1 MLEKL
6 QQHIA
11 DQFPFLKESK
21 LLIAI
26 SGGLD
31 SVVLTQL
38 LHTLGFDISLA
49 HCNFNLRDLESDA
62 DEAFVKKIGMDL
74 NLPTFT
80 KSFDT
85 KEYAK
90 TQKTSTQI
98 AARALRYAWFKELQE
113 EYQFDYVA
121 TAHHLDDNLETFI
134 INLSRG
140 TGLEGLTGIPAIN
153 KTIVRPLLPF
163 SRQEIL
169 DYAKAQHIVW
179 REDQSNAS
187 TKYVRNK
194 IRHQITPILK
204 ELNPN
209 LLDAFEKTS
218 SYLKGSQQIIDEHIR
233 QIRKDT
239 STTDIYGNV
248 VFDIAKLK
256 KLPHLNAYLF
266 ELLKPYNFTAWNDV
280 AAVFTAQSGKQVFSK
295 SHRLLKDRDTMLLT
309 KLPQNSTF
317 SITEISESTS
327 EVMTPLQLSFKNTS
341 EQEVKTSNAI
351 YLDRK
356 KLKFP
361 LIIRRWQQGDYFY
374 PTGMQ
379 GKKKLSK
386 FFKDEKYSLVDKENT
401 WLLCSENQI
410 VWVIAKRQ
418 DRRFIAN
425 RDTATILK
433 VQLSENSLPTL

>member
-6 QQHIA
+6 QKHIA

-49 HCNFNLRDLESDA
+49 HCNFNLRTLESDR
-62 DEAFVKKIGMDL
+62 DEAFVKKIGTDL
-74 NLPTFT
+74 DLQTFT

-85 KEYAK
+85 KEYVK
-90 TQKTSTQI
+90 THKTSTQI

-113 EYQFDYVA
+113 EYHFDYVA

-153 KTIVRPLLPF
+153 KTIVRPLLIF

-169 DYAKAQHIVW
+169 DHAKAQHIVW

-194 IRHQITPILK
+194 IRHQIIPVLK

-218 SYLKGSQQIIDEHIR
+218 SHLKGSQEIIDDSIR
-233 QIRKDT
+233 QLQKKISTIDT
-239 STTDIYGNV
+239 YGNMA
-248 VFDIAKLK
+248 FDIAEIQ
-256 KLPHLNAYLF
+256 KLPNPKAYLF
-266 ELLKPYNFTAWNDV
+266 ELLKSYNFTAWNDV
-280 AAVFTAQSGKQVFSK
+280 AALFTAQSGKQVFSK
-295 SHRLLKDRDTMLLT
+295 SHRLLKDRDTILLT
-309 KLPQNSTF
+309 KLQLTSEL
-317 SITEISESTS
+317 SVTEIREGTK
-327 EVMTPLQLSFKNTS
+327 EIMTPLHLTFKNTS
-341 EQEVKTSNAI
+341 ELAEKTSNAI
-351 YLDRK
+351 YLDNS

-361 LIIRRWQQGDYFY
+361 LTIRRWQQGDYFY
-374 PTGMQ
+374 PLGMQ

-386 FFKDEKYSLVDKENT
+386 FFKDEKYSLLDKENT
-401 WLLCSENQI
+401 WLLCSEHQI
-410 VWVIAKRQ
+410 VWIIGKRQ
-418 DRRFIAN
+418 DRRFNAN
-425 RDTATILK
+425 KNTIDILK
-433 VQLSENSLPTL
+433 IQLPSNSLEAI

>member
-1 MLEKL
+1 MTEKL

-21 LLIAI
+21 VLIAI

-38 LHTLGFDISLA
+38 LHSMDFDISLA
-49 HCNFNLRDLESDA
+49 HCNFNLRALESDT
-62 DEAFVKKIGMDL
+62 DEAFVKKLGTDL
-74 NLPTFT
+74 NLRTFT
-80 KSFDT
+80 KNFDT
-85 KEYAK
+85 TEYAK
-90 TQKTSTQI
+90 THKTSTQI

-113 EYQFDYVA
+113 EYRFDYVA

-140 TGLEGLTGIPAIN
+140 TGLEGLTGIPTIN
-153 KTIVRPLLPF
+153 ETIVRPLLIF

-169 DYAKAQHIVW
+169 DHAKAQHIVW

-194 IRHQITPILK
+194 IRHQIIPVLK

-218 SYLKGSQQIIDEHIR
+218 SHLKGSQQIIDERIG

-239 STTDIYGNV
+239 STTDMFGNV

-256 KLPHLNAYLF
+256 RLPNLKAYLF
-266 ELLKPYNFTAWNDV
+266 ELLKSYNFTAWNDV
-280 AAVFTAQSGKQVFSK
+280 AALFTAQSGKQVFSK
-295 SHRLLKDRDTMLLT
+295 SHRLLKDRDKILLT
-309 KLPQNSTF
+309 KLQLTSELCV
-317 SITEISESTS
+317 TEIREGTK
-327 EVMTPLQLSFKNTS
+327 EIMTPLHLTFKNTS
-341 EQEVKTSNAI
+341 ELAEKTSNAI
-351 YLDRK
+351 YLDNS
-356 KLKFP
+356 KLRFP
-361 LIIRRWQQGDYFY
+361 LTIRRWQQGDYFY
-374 PTGMQ
+374 PLGMQ

-386 FFKDEKYSLVDKENT
+386 FFKDEKYSLLDKENT
-401 WLLCSENQI
+401 WLLCSEHQI
-410 VWVIAKRQ
+410 VWIIGKRQ
-418 DRRFIAN
+418 DRRFNAN
-425 RDTATILK
+425 ENTTDILK
-433 VQLSENSLPTL
+433 IQLPVNSLHAL